1 MAFHNEVGKI
11 GEDMAVRYL
20 EDKGYQILC
29 RNWKNRGRKELDIV
43 AIDDNELVFVE
54 VKTRS
59 EGSLSS
65 PFDAVD
71 YRKQHRLALAAN
83 SFIMMNRISLA
94 PRFDVVGIVGIGA
107 DAKVEHIQNAF
118 VPSGTFY

>member
-1 MAFHNEVGKI
+1 MAFHNEVGRI
-11 GEDMAVRYL
+11 GEDIAVRYL
-20 EDKGYQILC
+20 EEKGYQILC

-43 AIDDNELVFVE
+43 AIDGNELVFVE

-94 PRFDVVGIVGIGA
+94 PRFDVVGIVGTGA
-107 DAKVEHIQNAF
+107 NAKIEHIQNAF
-118 VPSGTFY
+118 IPSITCY

>member
-1 MAFHNEVGKI
+1 MAIHNEIGRI
-11 GEDMAVRYL
+11 GEDMAAQYL
-20 EDKGYQILC
+20 KDKGYQILC

-43 AIDDNELVFVE
+43 AVDGNELVFVE

-59 EGSLSS
+59 EGTLTG
-65 PFDAVD
+65 PFEAVD

-94 PRFDVVGIVGIGA
+94 PRFDVIGIVGAGA
-107 DAKVEHIQNAF
+107 NARIEHIQHAF